1 MQLAC
6 TTMLL
11 RLLAAT
17 WVAAATHAANGT
29 SGVTARL
36 ASWNLYYKALDDP
49 LGRRAILDALDA
61 AGRGGS
67 GAGLFDF
74 LATVEAAGDTAAGG
88 FPAWAKGSKALG
100 ALTPLSTKSGYE
112 ALGLWYD
119 ASRWANTYEAKGEFE
134 SGRPYLLAHFS
145 PKMAAASK
153 GLWVVAVHLPHFL
166 DSGGG
171 SGPKYGQVLADALA
185 AAAAASGTPTDNV
198 ALVGDW
204 NEFQWEDNPCAAPYY
219 KPNCRAL
226 AAARMAPLWGDA
238 TGKYPGYFRGAARD
252 VVPPASTTCCTKWAA
267 GDRDT
272 SGQAEWIFEFDH
284 LFVVGDGVRL
294 APGTGAATVMP
305 YAYPGVAAPCADDAC
320 TGENPPE
327 GVTATAQGSWHRGW
341 VVDLVVS

>member
-1 MQLAC
+1 
-6 TTMLL
+6 MLL

-171 SGPKYGQVLADALA
+171 SGPKYGQVLADGLA

-204 NEFQWEDNPCAAPYY
+204 NEFQWEDNPCAAPYQ
-219 KPNCRAL
+219 PNCRAL
-226 AAARMAPLWGDA
+226 AAARMAPLWGSA
-238 TGKYPGYFRGAARD
+238 TGPDPGYFRGAARD
-252 VVPPASTTCCTKWAA
+252 VVPRSTTTCCTKWAA
-267 GDRDT
+267 GDRDA

-294 APGTGAATVMP
+294 APGTFAKLGRPSPISPATSLSIMIWS
-305 YAYPGVAAPCADDAC
+305 GFTD
-320 TGENPPE
+320 
-327 GVTATAQGSWHRGW
+327 R
-341 VVDLVVS
+341 